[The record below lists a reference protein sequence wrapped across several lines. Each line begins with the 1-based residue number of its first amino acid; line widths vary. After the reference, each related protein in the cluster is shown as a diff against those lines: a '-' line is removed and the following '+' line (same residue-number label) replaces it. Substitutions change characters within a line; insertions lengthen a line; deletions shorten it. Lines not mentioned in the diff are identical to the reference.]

1 MKNLVISFCA
11 VLFGVFTSISEAAQ
25 IEVYPN
31 DDLQAKIDSAASGDT
46 VFLNPGYYRG
56 NFKINKSL
64 TLTGKD
70 ATIDSEGEGTG
81 LMVSGDGISISKLSI
96 TEYGGDLYE
105 RNSGILI
112 LPDSKNISI
121 DAVELD
127 GPGFGVRADNSSNI
141 KITNSTFTGRKN
153 VHVLD
158 RGDGIYLQYSN
169 DAEFHGNK
177 FRYNRDGIYLENSR
191 RTNSTGNNFGGVQ
204 YGIHYMYTRDHK
216 ASNNYAAGVIGG
228 YAIMDSEGVELK
240 NNTAER
246 AVEFGILLNAA
257 KNNQVIGNTVHSV
270 HNKKGRPELDNE
282 GKALFIFGSGA
293 NVVADNLFSD
303 SDIGVGVSLGGEGT
317 VLYGNSF
324 ADNKLQAR
332 YVGTGSVEWSK
343 DKKGNYWSNYQG
355 WDLNQDGIGD
365 IPFQPNDSLDR
376 LFWFYP
382 ETRFLMSSPVIAL
395 MRFLSSQFEI
405 DKGKGITDSYPL
417 ISDPFKSNEGAK
429 A

>member
-1 MKNLVISFCA
+1 MKSLKSLLFMPLAFCLAATCFAKQIDVFPKDNLQ
-11 VLFGVFTSISEAAQ
+11 E
-25 IEVYPN
+25 
-31 DDLQAKIDSAASGDT
+31 KIDSASSGDT

-56 NFKINKSL
+56 NFKIDKSL
-64 TLTGKD
+64 TLKGKD
-70 ATIDSEGEGTG
+70 ATIDSEGEGTSIT
-81 LMVSGDGISISKLSI
+81 VSGHDISISNLSI

-112 LPDSKNISI
+112 LPGSKDIAIDSI
-121 DAVELD
+121 EFD
-127 GPGFGVRADNSSNI
+127 GPWFGVRADNSSNI
-141 KITNSTFTGRKN
+141 KVSNSTITGRKN
-153 VHVLD
+153 THVLD
-158 RGDGIYLQYSN
+158 RGDGIYLQYST
-169 DAEFHGNK
+169 DSQFHGNK
-177 FRYNRDGIYLENSR
+177 FRYNRDGIYLENSQ
-191 RTNSTGNNFGGVQ
+191 RTNSTNNNFGGVQ

-216 ASNNYAAGVIGG
+216 ASGNYAAGVIGG

-246 AVEFGILLNAA
+246 AVEFGILLNAS
-257 KNNQVIGNTVHSV
+257 KNNTVVGNTVHSV

-293 NVVADNLFSD
+293 NTVADNLFSD

-324 ADNKLQAR
+324 LDNKLQAR

-355 WDLNQDGIGD
+355 WDINQDGIGD
-365 IPFQPNDSLDR
+365 VPFQPNDSLDR

-417 ISDPFKSNEGAK
+417 IANPFKSPTEPA
-429 A
+429 